1 MKTTDYGT
9 PSEWRKKYPALLA
22 GLLCLSLAAAAT
34 AQQQDAR
41 PCADDAAKLCQ
52 GVQPGQGN
60 IARCLKQHSA
70 ELSPA
75 CQENIAKAKAQMQ
88 NFREACRDDMKKLCA
103 GTQPGGGRIIQCM
116 KQHEAELS
124 PACKEQMDQHRGQ
137 RQQ

>member
-1 MKTTDYGT
+1 MGSTCTGMR
-9 PSEWRKKYPALLA
+9 SNWLAMLA
-22 GLLCLSLAAAAT
+22 GLFCLSLAAAAAA

-41 PCADDAAKLCQ
+41 PCADDAARLCK

-75 CQENIAKAKAQMQ
+75 CQENIAKAKEQIR
-88 NFREACRDDMKKLCA
+88 NFREACKDDVSKLCQ

-124 PACKEQMDQHRGQ
+124 PACKEQMDQHRG
-137 RQQ
+137 RAAKAS

>member
-1 MKTTDYGT
+1 MKTA
-9 PSEWRKKYPALLA
+9 SSVFQMKLFAV
-22 GLLCLSLAAAAT
+22 LAAVFCLAWAGST
-34 AQQQDAR
+34 FAEQSAK

-60 IARCLKQHSA
+60 IARCLRQHSS

-75 CQENIAKAKAQMQ
+75 CQENIAQMQ
-88 NFREACRDDMKKLCA
+88 QNIRNFRQACKDDVKQLCD
-103 GTQPGGGRIIQCM
+103 GVQRGGGRIIQCM

-124 PACKEQMDQHRGQ
+124 PACKEQMDQHRA